1 MGEGLKGCCGCH
13 CKDKGKAAANA
24 EKQAQMAE
32 KARALAEQKLT
43 EMDVKLGETELILAA
58 TESLNLAQVNGL
70 ANLKAAL
77 EACEDK
83 WYNAGSANAE
93 GSVEPI
99 VYQARK
105 HEFEKG

>member
-13 CKDKGKAAANA
+13 CKDKGKAATNA
-24 EKQAQMAE
+24 EKQAQTAE
-32 KARALAEQKLT
+32 KARALAKQKLT
-43 EMDVKLGETELILAA
+43 EMDIKLGGTD
-58 TESLNLAQVNGL
+58 QVNEL

-77 EACEDK
+77 ETCEDK
-83 WYNAGSANAE
+83 WYNAGSADAK

-99 VYQARK
+99 VYQAWK